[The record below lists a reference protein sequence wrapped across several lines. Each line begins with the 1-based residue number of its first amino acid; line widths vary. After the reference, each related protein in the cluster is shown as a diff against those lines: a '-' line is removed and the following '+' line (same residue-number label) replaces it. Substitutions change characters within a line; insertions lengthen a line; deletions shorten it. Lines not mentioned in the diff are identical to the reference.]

1 MNTQAAT
8 PGLRERKRAA
18 TRRAIQ
24 CAALTLV
31 AEHGLAG
38 VTVDQ
43 ISDRA
48 GVSPRTFFNYF
59 GTKEDA
65 LMADAP
71 HSPSEA
77 AIEEFVAGGDGL
89 DMMAAIGAL
98 FADSAQSASLDAE
111 LLRLRRRV
119 AKLQPELLALTMAN
133 MRRLETELI
142 DIVERRLRFD
152 RATAAADEPAV
163 DDPAVDDVAIA
174 DRARLIAM
182 VALSVSRYAWYR
194 WTERAGGR
202 RLDEEVR
209 EAFESVREL
218 AAMTSA

>member
-111 LLRLRRRV
+111 LLRLRRQV
-119 AKLQPELLALTMAN
+119 ARLQPELLALTMAN
-133 MRRLETELI
+133 MRRLEMDLI
-142 DIVERRLRFD
+142 DIVERRLRSD

-163 DDPAVDDVAIA
+163 DDAAIA